1 MSNISLLIT
10 GSTSKTGIDF
20 LKILSKNNFKKK
32 IYLIIR
38 KKSHK
43 EKFKNLKLNILFI
56 VEDLKK
62 LSKKKIYFEE
72 ELICFHIAGIN
83 TSLDVLN
90 FCIKNHIK
98 KIVSIHTTGMF
109 SKYKPESNL
118 YIKIDHL
125 FKKKCSLFKIKY
137 CLIYPTLIYG
147 TKDDGNISKL
157 IIFIKSKFFFP
168 IFGNGHNLF
177 QPVYYQDLSKSFY
190 QIFKNQKKCIKN
202 NKYILSGKNPIKYIS
217 MLNLI
222 RSEVNSQIF
231 FVKIPIKLSIY
242 ILNLLKF
249 VNKKIP
255 INKYLILRML
265 ENRSFSHIKASID
278 FGYNP
283 TSFKSGIRKQ
293 IKEYFNL

>member
-1 MSNISLLIT
+1 MSNVSFLIT

-20 LKILSKNNFKKK
+20 LKILSKKNFKKK

-38 KKSHK
+38 KNSDKK
-43 EKFKNLKLNILFI
+43 KFKSLKLNILFI
-56 VEDLKK
+56 IEDLKK
-62 LSKKKIYFEE
+62 LKKKKIYFEE

-83 TSLDVLN
+83 TSLDILN
-90 FCIKNHIK
+90 FCIKNYIK

-109 SKYKPESNL
+109 SKYKPETKD

-147 TKDDGNISKL
+147 TEDDGNISKL
-157 IIFIKSKFFFP
+157 IIFIKNKLFFP
-168 IFGNGHNLF
+168 IFGKGHNLF
-177 QPVYYQDLSKSFY
+177 QPVYYKDLSKAFY

-202 NKYILSGKNPIKYIS
+202 NNYILSGKHPIKYIS
-217 MLNLI
+217 MLSLI
-222 RSEVNSQIF
+222 KSEINSKIF
-231 FVKIPIKLSIY
+231 FIKIPVKISVY

-249 VNKKIP
+249 FNKRLP
-255 INKYLILRML
+255 INKYLILRMQ
-265 ENRSFSHIKASID
+265 ENRSFSHKKASMD

-283 TSFKSGIRKQ
+283 ISFNNGIRKQ
-293 IKEYFNL
+293 IKKYFNL